1 LKFDRLFAGDPAA
14 ERGFFHQRT
23 YPMSIEPR
31 RQDTSPM
38 TGAGR
43 SAAEPMPGPTPVPH
57 HLNPAPP
64 ITSPLGGRLGAA
76 LNGGNPGGEVGIVP
90 QSLVDF
96 LSGRT
101 R

>member
-1 LKFDRLFAGDPAA
+1 
-14 ERGFFHQRT
+14 
-23 YPMSIEPR
+23 MSIEPR
-31 RQDTSPM
+31 LQDTRPM

-76 LNGGNPGGEVGIVP
+76 LNGGSPGGEVGIVP
-90 QSLVDF
+90 QSVVDF

>member
-1 LKFDRLFAGDPAA
+1 MTI
-14 ERGFFHQRT
+14 Q
-23 YPMSIEPR
+23 PR
-31 RQDTSPM
+31 AQDTSRM
-38 TGAGR
+38 TGEGR
-43 SAAEPMPGPTPVPH
+43 SAVEPMPAAFPVPPH
-57 HLNPAPP
+57 VNPAPP

-90 QSLVDF
+90 QTVVDF